1 MNRNNV
7 SITIFTPTYNRAHL
21 LPRLYESLMRL
32 TNGDFEWIIV
42 DDGSLDD
49 TQNIV
54 QGFMENTSF
63 PIFYFKKENAGKH
76 TAINEGVMKANGE
89 LFFIV
94 DSDDFIPSDSLD
106 KIIHYYKK
114 IQFVHDIA
122 GVSGKRQI
130 LNKDSLNYHFQ
141 QKEFI
146 CSALDFRYNYNYTG
160 DMAEVYKTEVL
171 RKYLFPIFEGEK
183 FVTESLVW
191 FRIAQKYK
199 LLYFDEFIYN
209 CEYQEGGLTENYRK
223 LIESNPKGS
232 LLYYKELLGYSIPE
246 EEKKKIAKIYY
257 RLARKHKIGYLQI
270 LKDIGILNVIKS
282 FI

>member
-114 IQFVHDIA
+114 IKGIDE
-122 GVSGKRQI
+122 VSGVVGRKKV
-130 LNKDSLNYHFQ
+130 LNVDAFNYHFQ